1 MFPYSKPDIP
11 LGGCFCE
18 IPTPV
23 YDSVTSYDVCSS
35 CGVVM
40 EAVLNDEPEYGY
52 DEDGNDISYVSSF
65 NGMEIDFGNNRSQF
79 ANKLQDRT
87 MSSMDIKHNEMKKTV
102 HIICDA
108 LKISNPS
115 IIRDQAV
122 GLLDEMEK
130 RNVHLNGKK
139 RFALYAVAVF
149 YACKLNEASRELRTF
164 ATVCSMD
171 MKNINYAVKIF
182 REKMPD
188 IISQRKTSE
197 HSVLINSTISK
208 FDISSEASRVLRK
221 NVLDFADEHP
231 DIFETGRKP
240 RTVIAALI
248 MIMIFKF
255 DIDIDVKKIS
265 DVMEISHSSISIA
278 AKEITKITGVQF

>member
-1 MFPYSKPDIP
+1 MFWYSKPEIP
-11 LGGCFCE
+11 PGRCFCE
-18 IPTPV
+18 ISEPV

-65 NGMEIDFGNNRSQF
+65 NGIEIDFGINQYQF

-87 MSSMDIKHNEMKKTV
+87 MTSVDIKHNEMKKTV

-108 LKISNPS
+108 LKISNPN

-139 RFALYAVAVF
+139 RFASYAVAVF
-149 YACKLNEASRELRTF
+149 YACKLNDASRELRTF
-164 ATVCSMD
+164 STVCSMD
-171 MKNINYAVKIF
+171 MKHINFAMKIF
-182 REKMPD
+182 RETLAD
-188 IISQRKTSE
+188 VISQRKNSE
-197 HSVLINSTISK
+197 HYVLINSTISK
-208 FDISSEASRVLRK
+208 FDISSEDSRVLRK
-221 NVLDFADEHP
+221 NVIDFADEHP

-240 RTVIAALI
+240 RTIIAALI
-248 MIMIFKF
+248 MIIIFKF